1 MHLPSA
7 DQFSFSTCHVACMQ
21 AHIEREVCCGAA
33 LWRVMWSRIV
43 NVVTLAS
50 FTLLQNVPTTPQ
62 VTQTQSLLPSL

>member
-1 MHLPSA
+1 
-7 DQFSFSTCHVACMQ
+7 MQ